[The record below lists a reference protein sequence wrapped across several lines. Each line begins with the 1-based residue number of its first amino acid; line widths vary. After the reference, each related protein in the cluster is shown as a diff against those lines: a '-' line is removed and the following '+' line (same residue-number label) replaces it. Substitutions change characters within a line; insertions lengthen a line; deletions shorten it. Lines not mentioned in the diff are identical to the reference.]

1 MAGMTS
7 NAADA
12 PLLYARYGII
22 GAGLRRLLGFL
33 DYAAGVALAVDVLV
47 VFASVIFRYFLHD
60 PVDWAEEVA
69 RALMVLLV
77 FFGAGTALGRGQH
90 AGIEVLHR
98 QFPATWHDMLAHINR
113 WIVAGVA
120 TALFITS
127 VALAIESHDQ
137 TTPLGL
143 PHGIYAYPVV
153 FGSLCMTLFAWANA
167 LDGNRTQVLQSFIGC
182 ACVVAAIYGWN
193 HLLPQAAITPLLLLL
208 FGFLL
213 SVIVGV
219 PIAFALA
226 FGSLVYFLADPS
238 LPMVIY
244 SQQVAAGADHFVL
257 LAIPFFVLAGIAMEV
272 NGMSAR
278 LIGLLLHLMGRM
290 RGGINL
296 IIIAST
302 AIFSGI
308 SGSKLADIAAVS
320 GIIMPA
326 VRRSRQDPNEAAGLL
341 ACTAVM
347 AETIPPCVNMI
358 IFAFVANISVAGLF
372 MAGLIPAALLAL
384 LLAGVAIWFGGK
396 VDKEHL
402 QTPEHS
408 MTQLIVGSI
417 ISLLMILMIGRG
429 VMTGIATSTE
439 ISAFAVVYALVI
451 GGAAFRELTWKATV
465 KLFVHSATMS
475 GSILFIVAAAS
486 GFAYALTIEQI
497 PTMITQV
504 MVDFGHKYG
513 SIMFVL
519 LATVVMVFFGAV
531 LEGAPALIIF
541 GPLLTPIAA
550 QLGVNPLHFG
560 TVMVVAMGLG
570 LFAPPVGLGL
580 FATCAMTGTR
590 VEDVARP
597 MAKYLAILVVGIV
610 ILVLFPVVSL
620 WLPNRLGIN

>member
-1 MAGMTS
+1 MTAMTG
-7 NAADA
+7 NTDGAQ
-12 PLLYARYGII
+12 LLYAHYGRL
-22 GAGLRRLLGFL
+22 GGMLRALLGFL
-33 DYAAGVALAVDVLV
+33 DYAAAIALAVDVVV

-77 FFGAGTALGRGQH
+77 FFGAGTALGRGTH

-98 QFPATWHDMLAHINR
+98 QFPETWHAGMVHISR
-113 WIVAGVA
+113 WIVAAVA

-127 VALAIESHDQ
+127 CALAIESHDQ

-153 FGSLCMTLFAWANA
+153 FGSLCMTIFAWANA
-167 LDGNRTQVLQSFIGC
+167 VDGTRRLVWRCFIGC
-182 ACVVAAIYGWN
+182 ALLVAAIYGWN
-193 HLLPQAAITPLLLLL
+193 HLLPQAALTPLLLLL
-208 FGFLL
+208 IGFIV

-278 LIGLLLHLMGRM
+278 LIGLLLRLMGRM

-296 IIIAST
+296 IIIVST
-302 AIFSGI
+302 AVFSGI

-358 IFAFVANISVAGLF
+358 IFAFVANVSVAGLF
-372 MAGLIPAALLAL
+372 MAGLIPAGLLAL
-384 LLAGVAIWFGGK
+384 LLAGVAIWFGGR
-396 VDKEHL
+396 VEKEHL
-402 QTPEHS
+402 QSGEHS
-408 MTQLIVGSI
+408 MTQLIVGSLI
-417 ISLLMILMIGRG
+417 ALVMILMIGRG
-429 VMTGIATSTE
+429 VTSGIATSTE
-439 ISAFAVVYALVI
+439 ISAFAVVYALVV
-451 GGAAFRELTWKATV
+451 GGLAFRELTWKATL

-497 PTMITQV
+497 PTAITQI

-513 SIMFVL
+513 SVMFVL

-580 FATCAMTGTR
+580 FATCAMTGTKI
-590 VEDVARP
+590 EDVARP
-597 MAKYLAILVVGIV
+597 MAKYLSILVVGII
-610 ILVLFPVVSL
+610 ILVLFPAVSL
-620 WLPNRLGIN
+620 WLPNQLGMN